1 MRKGVKIALVGPPHS
16 GKSVF
21 RSFLETSLPGNITT
35 SIISAPDGEGKYS
48 NRENQ
53 EEIQAFRVKGKYSNE
68 LIEKTT
74 KLMDNINNK
83 IVIVDTGGKL
93 IDGRLTKENKEI
105 LSHCT
110 HAIVLSSDETLKNS
124 WEKECNKMGLDII
137 ASLDSSLEGKDE
149 KYTDLNS
156 KENTIYGKVTNL
168 ERGKEKAPSLLLND
182 LLERILAIA
191 KENNIQQRKPLSTII
206 NSPDVINMHLIGE
219 AMGIEKTKSGRFYWN
234 NNKLPQILEM
244 LDLELNRQKN
254 KDNAK
259 IYTANP
265 NWLTFAV
272 TERALESGFKTVKI
286 YNSKNRDFQEIPIIS
301 QHTNEDFKKIDNN
314 LLEYSI
320 LPEDKAKLLVYEN
333 NTEAY
338 LNIYSKKG
346 TDITLE
352 DLKKMNLPNID
363 IAKDLFLSYITDNY
377 FLVNSVSSSY
387 VNVEKNIADI
397 GNGFI
402 TYKSPFKSDL
412 GKQKDIPNSINHLG
426 ILNKMKKIYE
436 EREQTIEK
444 EFEEKKKTKFK
455 KGRVDNFDKNRFKKE
470 HIENGIESEHYYE
483 SK

>member
-137 ASLDSSLEGKDE
+137 ASLDSRLEGKDE

-182 LLERILAIA
+182 LGI
-191 KENNIQQRKPLSTII
+191 PLQKANTI
-206 NSPDVINMHLIGE
+206 
-219 AMGIEKTKSGRFYWN
+219 
-234 NNKLPQILEM
+234 
-244 LDLELNRQKN
+244 
-254 KDNAK
+254 
-259 IYTANP
+259 
-265 NWLTFAV
+265 
-272 TERALESGFKTVKI
+272 
-286 YNSKNRDFQEIPIIS
+286 
-301 QHTNEDFKKIDNN
+301 KKIAYDI
-314 LLEYSI
+314 LDRKISI
-320 LPEDKAKLLVYEN
+320 
-333 NTEAY
+333 
-338 LNIYSKKG
+338 KK
-346 TDITLE
+346 IN
-352 DLKKMNLPNID
+352 KMND
-363 IAKDLFLSYITDNY
+363 EQITKILLQY
-377 FLVNSVSSSY
+377 
-387 VNVEKNIADI
+387 KGI
-397 GNGFI
+397 G
-402 TYKSPFKSDL
+402 L
-412 GKQKDIPNSINHLG
+412 
-426 ILNKMKKIYE
+426 
-436 EREQTIEK
+436 
-444 EFEEKKKTKFK
+444 
-455 KGRVDNFDKNRFKKE
+455 
-470 HIENGIESEHYYE
+470 
-483 SK
+483 